1 MKRFS
6 VLMALILC
14 VTIGGVFANWVYTEG
29 TTTSVQDNITFGMS
43 AATST
48 TARGVFAVGNNNLT
62 MHIDQKA
69 TKDYT
74 AVLSLNG
81 SVTFTFTPDEN
92 YNMDNFA
99 ATFELAI
106 PSTVTNIFSY
116 TYDGSAYNGTD
127 GVEANSLLKKFD
139 TTAQTLT
146 FTDNDNDGVYEATV
160 NASELASLIEL
171 NDFELP
177 TYADWTAC
185 SLAVQSFPKIA
196 LKVVDAT
203 VVA

>member
-29 TTTSVQDNITFGMS
+29 TTASVQDNITFGMS
-43 AATST
+43 PATST
-48 TARGVFAVGNNNLT
+48 TARGVFAVGTNDLT

-69 TKDYT
+69 QKDYT
-74 AVLSLNG
+74 AVLAING
-81 SVTFTFTPDEN
+81 SVTFTFTPDAN
-92 YNMDNFA
+92 YDMSNFEA
-99 ATFELAI
+99 KFELAV

-116 TYDGSAYNGTD
+116 TYDGSTYNGTD
-127 GVEANSLLKKFD
+127 GVEANSLLKTFNTD
-139 TTAQTLT
+139 LQTLE
-146 FTDNDNDGVYEATV
+146 FTDANGDGVYEATITG
-160 NASELASLIEL
+160 AQLKTLIQI

-185 SLAVQSFPKIA
+185 SLAVQNFPKIA
-196 LKVVDAT
+196 LRVVDT
-203 VVA
+203 TQVA

>member
-1 MKRFS
+1 
-6 VLMALILC
+6 MALILC

-29 TTTSVQDNITFGMS
+29 TTASVQDNITFGMS

-99 ATFELAI
+99 ATFEIAV

-116 TYDGSAYNGTD
+116 TYDGSVYNGTD

-139 TTAQTLT
+139 TTAQTLV

-160 NASELASLIEL
+160 NASQLASLIEL

-203 VVA
+203 VVG